1 MMIFEKVV
9 INEPVVRQAV
19 FRHEETGDFF
29 LYSCVN
35 HDMAHETMVFRCDQ
49 DGEVENHA
57 DIVSGAGY
65 ISSSVMMDRLE
76 TRLNHKCEMNEDM
89 SKWHDMK
96 RASELYKKSFADPY
110 GEFADPYGEK
120 EYHYKKCTKKLMKK
134 LYTDNYALEA

>member
-1 MMIFEKVV
+1 MTMIFEKVV

-76 TRLNHKCEMNEDM
+76 TRLSHKCEMNEDM
-89 SKWHDMK
+89 TKWHDMK
-96 RASELYKKSFADPY
+96 RASELYKKNSDPY
-110 GEFADPYGEK
+110 DK
-120 EYHYKKCTKKLMKK
+120 HTKKIMDKLYKKDVKDFMR
-134 LYTDNYALEA
+134 YALEA